1 MKSNQNQL
9 SMKTAVLLANV
20 GTPDAPRVNKVYAY
34 LTSFLN
40 DKRVI
45 DIPWLLR
52 KLLVNLI
59 IIPFRVRNSTKLYK
73 VLWTEKCS
81 PLLYHSQSLA
91 GKLESKL
98 GSGFKVFVCMRYGNP
113 SLSEVLENIK
123 NEGFEEIV
131 VVPMFPQYASSTTG
145 TATGKILEMVS
156 KWEVIPSLRFI
167 GQFYDHPAYISAFVE
182 KAREIDLESY
192 DHIVFSYHG
201 LPDRHVNKVHPG
213 IKVRECGC
221 HHEFPPHGS
230 FCYKATCYQTTRLL
244 AEKLK
249 IAPGKYSVSFQSRL
263 SKNWLTPFSDKTI
276 IELAKA
282 GKKSVLVFAP
292 SFTTDCLETIVEIGV
307 EYEEL
312 FRHHGGENLILAE
325 ALNDSDA
332 WVDGLGDLIHQTAT
346 E

>member
-1 MKSNQNQL
+1 MNPNLNQQA
-9 SMKTAVLLANV
+9 MKTAVLLANV
-20 GTPDAPRVNKVYAY
+20 GTPDAPQVSKVYAY

-73 VLWTEKCS
+73 TLWTEKGF
-81 PLLYHSQSLA
+81 PLLYHSESLA
-91 GKLESKL
+91 RKLEAKL
-98 GSGFKVFVCMRYGNP
+98 GNRFSVFVCMRYGNP
-113 SLSEVLENIK
+113 SLAKVLENIR
-123 NEGFEEIV
+123 NQGFEEIV

-145 TATGKILEMVS
+145 TATGEILSMVS
-156 KWEVIPSLRFI
+156 NWEVIPSFRFV
-167 GQFYDHPAYISAFVE
+167 GQFYDHPAYLEAFVR
-182 KAREIDLESY
+182 KAGEIDPDTY
-192 DHIVFSYHG
+192 DHTIFSYHG
-201 LPDRHVNKVHPG
+201 LPDRHLNKVHQHV
-213 IKVRECGC
+213 KVSECNC
-221 HHEFPPHGS
+221 QSEFPPHGR
-230 FCYKATCYQTTRLL
+230 FCYKATCYETTRLL

-263 SKNWLTPFSDKTI
+263 SKNWLTPFSDKVI
-276 IELAKA
+276 VELAKA
-282 GKKSVLVFAP
+282 GKKRVLVFAP

-312 FRHHGGENLILAE
+312 FRHHGGEKLTLAE

-332 WVDGLGDLIHQTAT
+332 WVDGLERLINQSTG
-346 E
+346 